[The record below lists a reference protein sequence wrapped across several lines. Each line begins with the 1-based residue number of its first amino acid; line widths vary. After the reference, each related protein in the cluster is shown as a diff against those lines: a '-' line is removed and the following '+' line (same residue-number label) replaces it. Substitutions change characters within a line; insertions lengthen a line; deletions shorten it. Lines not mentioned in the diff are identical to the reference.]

1 MIKLEYDLNY
11 ANDTID
17 ELEDKVSTLQETL
30 NYFKELWQKF
40 IEFLKEKF
48 FSTDKY
54 DDFIN
59 DLYDEDIL
67 DDNDI
72 DVIQNNKNTDKS
84 DDFER

>member
-1 MIKLEYDLNY
+1 LKN

-30 NYFKELWQKF
+30 NYFKELCQKF
-40 IEFLKEKF
+40 IQFLQDKF
-48 FSTDKY
+48 FYTNKY
-54 DDFIN
+54 NDFIN

-67 DDNDI
+67 NE
-72 DVIQNNKNTDKS
+72 K